1 MSRAN
6 PLDLALDDFQ
16 PKRREEKPRP
26 DREAIA
32 QVAKDNGFLSRDP
45 KTVEPREPREPREPS
60 TPRRQRR
67 FTTGRNQQI
76 NIKATPE
83 TVTRFNA
90 LADRLNLPAG
100 ALLEQAVEI
109 LEKKFQDD

>member
-45 KTVEPREPREPREPS
+45 KTVEPN

-67 FTTGRNQQI
+67 FKTGRNQQI

-83 TVTRFNA
+83 TVARFNA

-100 ALLEQAVEI
+100 ALLEQAVDI
-109 LEKKFQDD
+109 LEKTHQGA